1 MLLSSKRLE
10 CIKIENV
17 NSQFILFILIIG
29 LGYTLK
35 RLNIIRESDGDGVSR
50 IIFNVTLP
58 ALIINTFDTMK
69 LDTSL
74 VFITITS
81 LLFGILMSIVGLFA
95 FKNEDR
101 TLKGTLDMIVPGFN
115 VGLFA
120 YPIVQAIFGTEGLKY
135 IGMFDMGNS
144 ITMFVICYLI
154 ASYFSPNN
162 KTISLKTTAKKLI
175 TSIPLM
181 CYIITLIVNLCGVHY
196 PSVILNIS
204 KILSKGNMPL
214 SLLLLGICLN
224 FNINKEYRKS
234 VIKVLSLRYFIGLA
248 VGIILFRFSPFNN
261 LFKYIV
267 LIGLILPV
275 GMADIPY
282 AVEFGY
288 DKRFV
293 GTMCNITILL
303 SFGLIWIITTLF

>member
-1 MLLSSKRLE
+1 
-10 CIKIENV
+10 
-17 NSQFILFILIIG
+17 
-29 LGYTLK
+29 
-35 RLNIIRESDGDGVSR
+35 
-50 IIFNVTLP
+50 
-58 ALIINTFDTMK
+58 
-69 LDTSL
+69 
-74 VFITITS
+74 
-81 LLFGILMSIVGLFA
+81 
-95 FKNEDR
+95 
-101 TLKGTLDMIVPGFN
+101 
-115 VGLFA
+115 
-120 YPIVQAIFGTEGLKY
+120 
-135 IGMFDMGNS
+135 
-144 ITMFVICYLI
+144 
-154 ASYFSPNN
+154 
-162 KTISLKTTAKKLI
+162 
-175 TSIPLM
+175 
-181 CYIITLIVNLCGVHY
+181 
-196 PSVILNIS
+196 
-204 KILSKGNMPL
+204 MPL